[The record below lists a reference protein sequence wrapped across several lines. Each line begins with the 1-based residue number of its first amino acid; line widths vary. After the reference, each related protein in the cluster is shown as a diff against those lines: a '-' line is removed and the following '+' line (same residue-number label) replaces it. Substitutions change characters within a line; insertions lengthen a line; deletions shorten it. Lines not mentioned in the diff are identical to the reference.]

1 MNKDAFREALSLL
14 QRRAIIRHALK
25 GCSPAERIHAD
36 RELRRILER
45 LSQLPDAL
53 QVISQA
59 AAELDRAAETLT
71 VREVARRCA
80 PPGPPPRG
88 LRVSGIESSTQS
100 REVVGSP

>member
-1 MNKDAFREALSLL
+1 MNTDAFREALSLL
-14 QRRAIIRHALK
+14 QRRALIQHALK
-25 GCSPAERIHAD
+25 VCSPAERIHAD
-36 RELRRILER
+36 RELRRIRER

-59 AAELDRAAETLT
+59 AAELDRAAATLT

-88 LRVSGIESSTQS
+88 LRFSGIDTSTP
-100 REVVGSP
+100 RRAVVGSP